1 MEALKVIDDDEIELN
16 FTSNVLPLIIRPL
29 VGNGY
34 VYMVLP
40 VKLKDE

>member
-29 VGNGY
+29 VGHGY